1 MDTAPLGYHRVRGP
15 ALHPARGPALPLLRD
30 MWLLY
35 LIVGSVEGQFL
46 PGNNVTT
53 ECNIP
58 GNFRCRDGWCI
69 PGSWQCDGSP
79 DCFDK
84 SDEKECLKSGHS
96 RRLESWLKAKAKSRC
111 GPTFFP
117 CATGNYCI
125 IGRYQCNGFEDCPDG
140 SDEENCTAHP
150 LLCSTSRF
158 HCKNNLCIHKSFVCN
173 GENNC
178 KDNSDEEH
186 CPTSQDTG
194 SEQKLVSLE
203 SHLLYYPS
211 ITYTIIGSSVIFVL
225 VVGLLALVLHH
236 QRKRTNLMSLP
247 VHRLQHPLLL
257 SRLVVLDHP
266 HQCRVTYNVNNG
278 IQYMSNQS
286 FEQPVNLESPPSYS
300 EAVLDTSSQPPWF
313 SLPPPPPYPSDTES
327 PNQAELP
334 PYRSRAASAT
344 SNRSMENSL
353 LTPGN
358 TADAINPTELLETI
372 APQSDSTPSP
382 EPGTSAS
389 NTYPSPDG

>member
-84 SDEKECLKSGHS
+84 SDEKECH
-96 RRLESWLKAKAKSRC
+96 
-111 GPTFFP
+111 
-117 CATGNYCI
+117 
-125 IGRYQCNGFEDCPDG
+125 
-140 SDEENCTAHP
+140 
-150 LLCSTSRF
+150 
-158 HCKNNLCIHKSFVCN
+158 
-173 GENNC
+173 
-178 KDNSDEEH
+178 
-186 CPTSQDTG
+186 TG

-344 SNRSMENSL
+344 SNRSMENSWL
-353 LTPGN
+353 MPGN
-358 TADAINPTELLETI
+358 TADAINPTELLETM
-372 APQSDSTPSP
+372 APQSDSTSSP

-389 NTYPSPDG
+389 NTYPSPDGSVNHRLEVD